1 MKGWN
6 RGVIRD
12 RKLFYKTIR
21 HNYVT
26 PTQFYYV
33 FEEITDGNIRVPDT
47 IPDGPILYRFYTNKD
62 NKTVDLSLVLWGGTE
77 CRVVFLPSFER
88 IR

>member
-62 NKTVDLSLVLWGGTE
+62 NKTVFLMKKLSNLKQTFVCKLNN
-77 CRVVFLPSFER
+77 V
-88 IR
+88 